1 MHTNLENRR
10 ALNSAHAA
18 ANGGR
23 VLDEWPEL
31 LKVVVESGQ
40 HLLVIGSCAERR
52 KIAEEV
58 RNLLEEILRVCHR
71 LQRPAVM
78 HMVAHVHME
87 MGKIWM
93 DDSETFPD
101 AEDRAKEA
109 LPWFAKSLTIA
120 EELSKQSGEHSLV
133 SPMMMVATTLSV
145 LHQYDRALPMFR
157 QAIALAERHLG
168 VAHESLAQ
176 MLLNYGVACFE
187 HEEYEAAQVALTR
200 LWGILR
206 VHGYLV
212 ANADKDSSAGSVRGA
227 GTGTGDDST
236 PLEAKAAEPGVRKSI
251 LQERAEEY
259 LGKINQLQ
267 LLHRP

>member
-1 MHTNLENRR
+1 
-10 ALNSAHAA
+10 
-18 ANGGR
+18 
-23 VLDEWPEL
+23 
-31 LKVVVESGQ
+31 
-40 HLLVIGSCAERR
+40 
-52 KIAEEV
+52 
-58 RNLLEEILRVCHR
+58 
-71 LQRPAVM
+71 M

-101 AEDRAKEA
+101 AEDRAREA

-145 LHQYDRALPMFR
+145 LHQYDHALPMFR
-157 QAIALAERHLG
+157 QAITVAERHLG

-200 LWGILR
+200 LWDILR

-212 ANADKDSSAGSVRGA
+212 ANADNDSSAGSVRGA
-227 GTGTGDDST
+227 GTGTGTGDDST
-236 PLEAKAAEPGVRKSI
+236 PQEAKATLRKSI

-259 LGKINQLQ
+259 LGKISQLQ